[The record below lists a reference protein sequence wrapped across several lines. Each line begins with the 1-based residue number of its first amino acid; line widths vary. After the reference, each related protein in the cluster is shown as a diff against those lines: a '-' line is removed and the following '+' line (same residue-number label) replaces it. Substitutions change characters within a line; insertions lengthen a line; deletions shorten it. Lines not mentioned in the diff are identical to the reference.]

1 MQKIKF
7 SEITNLD
14 NKKPGIYEI
23 YTNEHIPLKVGIS
36 TNIKRRL
43 REHKNSKQKY
53 LKIKNHNLSISPN
66 NIKSN
71 QSILA
76 KHLYFDTKIAP
87 SFDLTK
93 EEDRKIFLEEH
104 CYIKFKYT
112 TTKQDARKI
121 EIEKEKEDFR
131 YIGKVKN
138 R

>member
-14 NKKPGIYEI
+14 NKKAGIYEI
-23 YTNEHIPLKVGIS
+23 YTNDDIPLKVGIS

-53 LKIKNHNLSISPN
+53 LKIKNTNLPITPD

-76 KHLYFDTKIAP
+76 KHLYFDKKI
-87 SFDLTK
+87 SSTLDLSK
-93 EEDRKIFLEEH
+93 ENDRQIFLQEN

-112 TTKQDARKI
+112 ETKQDARKI
-121 EIEKEKEDFR
+121 EIEKEKLNFR
-131 YIGKVKN
+131 YIGRVKI

>member
-7 SEITNLD
+7 SEIKNLD
-14 NKKPGIYEI
+14 NKKSGIYEI

-53 LKIKNHNLSISPN
+53 LKIKNHNLPISPN

-76 KHLYFDTKIAP
+76 KHLYFDSKIAP
-87 SFDLTK
+87 NFDLTK
-93 EEDRKIFLEEH
+93 EKDRQIFLEEQ

-112 TTKQDARKI
+112 TTKLTARKI

-131 YIGKVKN
+131 YIGKVKS